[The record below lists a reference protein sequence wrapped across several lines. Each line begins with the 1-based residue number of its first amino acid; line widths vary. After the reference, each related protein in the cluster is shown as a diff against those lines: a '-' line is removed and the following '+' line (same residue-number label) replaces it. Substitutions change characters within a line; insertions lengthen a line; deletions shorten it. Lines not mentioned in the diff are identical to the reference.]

1 MIFHPLPIRQIPAAP
16 KNERQIIDQT
26 PQPPTD
32 ITVRLA
38 ACNLCAWKV
47 GDRCQ
52 HPAQGCAPCKQGRG
66 LSAMLA
72 TRAFKCPLKLF

>member
-1 MIFHPLPIRQIPAAP
+1 MKPYIGRTSAIGGVDGPMPNIQPVAPL
-16 KNERQIIDQT
+16 
-26 PQPPTD
+26 PPTD